1 MGPTDLVSN
10 SSTSSIFSSSS
21 IILISIFDLKI
32 TRGSG
37 AILHPQH
44 KHGGDSHRGQRQW
57 SKSLCGG
64 FLFLSGLRSWFA
76 FILEVIDMGGG
87 GVFLIIPG
95 DGTKDPEQ
103 HPHGLPTH
111 RAPQHHG
118 PRHRLLQALLL
129 RGHHHRQPYC
139 HACAHDYVSRS
150 ISSVFIMLT
159 LDLTGSSTYQC
170 RCQRRPT

>member
-1 MGPTDLVSN
+1 MQYFIRN
-10 SSTSSIFSSSS
+10 TSMVATHIEGS
-21 IILISIFDLKI
+21 
-32 TRGSG
+32 GSG
-37 AILHPQH
+37 A
-44 KHGGDSHRGQRQW
+44 RVYVV
-57 SKSLCGG
+57 G
-64 FLFLSGLRSWFA
+64 FFFSAVSEVGLFV

-118 PRHRLLQALLL
+118 PRHRLLQALFL

-139 HACAHDYVSRS
+139 HACAHDYVSRY
-150 ISSVFIMLT
+150 ISPFIILT
-159 LDLTGSSTYQC
+159 LLNRFINLSMSLPKTSYVKIVDG
-170 RCQRRPT
+170 RCLAPLHPSHSFS